1 MIVAS
6 TPHRE
11 VSMTL
16 VRERLRAALTQHG
29 LVVAPFVYD
38 GLQAMI
44 AQKSGFSAVYMTG
57 FGTAASRGMPDL
69 GLLTMSEMVAN
80 ARCICRAVEIPA
92 ICDADTGYGNP
103 LNVIRTVE
111 EFENAGA
118 AALHIEDQ
126 VWPKRCGFLEG
137 KKVIPRDEMVQK
149 VRAACDG
156 RNDSDLVIIA
166 RTDALQVEGWG
177 GAEERARSY
186 FEAGADLVFVDGI
199 RTIADLDE
207 YTRRLSD
214 LPRLYNGQ
222 LCSTHEI
229 ENRGFKIMIH
239 TGTLA
244 IAYRA
249 LSDAMRELR
258 DRGRI
263 SAAEDPSLF
272 ADLLNLLGVP
282 EALARSSRYARERNA
297 G

>member
-1 MIVAS
+1 
-6 TPHRE
+6 
-11 VSMTL
+11 MTL
-16 VRERLRAALTQHG
+16 ARERLRAALTRPG
-29 LVVAPFVYD
+29 LLVAPFVYD

-44 AQKSGFSAVYMTG
+44 AQKSGFGAVYMTG
-57 FGTAASRGMPDL
+57 FGTAAAHGMPDL
-69 GLLTMSEMVAN
+69 GLLSMSEMVAN
-80 ARCICRAVEIPA
+80 ARRICRAVDVPV

-111 EFENAGA
+111 EFEEAGA
-118 AALHIEDQ
+118 ASLHIEDQ

-137 KKVIPRDEMVQK
+137 KQVIPRDEMVQK

-156 RNDSDLVIIA
+156 RSDSDLVIIA
-166 RTDALQVEGWG
+166 RTDALQAEGWR

-186 FEAGADLVFVDGI
+186 FEAGADLIFVDGI
-199 RTIADLDE
+199 RTVADLDE

-244 IAYRA
+244 VTYRA
-249 LSDAMRELR
+249 LRDAMLELR
-258 DRGRI
+258 EQGRI
-263 SAAEDPSLF
+263 ADAEDPSLF
-272 ADLLNLLGVP
+272 AELVNLLGVP
-282 EALARSSRYARERNA
+282 DALARSSRYSE
-297 G
+297 

>member
-1 MIVAS
+1 
-6 TPHRE
+6 
-11 VSMTL
+11 MTL
-16 VRERLRAALTQHG
+16 VRERLRAALSQPG

-44 AQKSGFSAVYMTG
+44 AEEAGFSAVYMTG

-69 GLLTMSEMVAN
+69 GLLTMSEMAAN
-80 ARCICRAVEIPA
+80 ARWICRAVGIPV

-111 EFENAGA
+111 EFESAGA

-137 KKVIPRDEMVQK
+137 KQVIPRDEMARK

-156 RNDSDLVIIA
+156 RSDPDLVIIA
-166 RTDALQVEGWG
+166 RTDALQVEGWN

-186 FEAGADLVFVDGI
+186 FDAGADMVFVDGI
-199 RTIADLDE
+199 RTLADLDE
-207 YTRRLSD
+207 YSRRLAD

-222 LCSTHEI
+222 LCPAREI
-229 ENRGFKIMIH
+229 ESRGFKIMIH

-249 LSDAMRELR
+249 LRDAMGELR

-272 ADLLNLLGVP
+272 ASLVKLLGVP
-282 EALARSSRYARERNA
+282 EALARSDRYA